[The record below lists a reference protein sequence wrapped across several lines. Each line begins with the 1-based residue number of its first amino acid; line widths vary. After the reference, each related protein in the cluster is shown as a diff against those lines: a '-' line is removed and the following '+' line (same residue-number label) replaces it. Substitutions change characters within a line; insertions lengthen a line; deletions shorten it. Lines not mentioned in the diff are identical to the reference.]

1 MRVLSGI
8 QPSGDYLHIG
18 NYFGALRQFVA
29 LQEEHEMLLFI
40 ADYHSMN
47 SVRDGAQRRAF
58 TRSVA
63 LDYLA
68 CGLDPTRAMLFRQ
81 SDMPEVTELSWMLS
95 TVTPMGL
102 LERAVSYKDK
112 VAQGQPTDHGLFAYP
127 VLQAADILIYR
138 SELVP
143 VGQDQKQHIEM
154 ARDIAQ
160 RFNNTYGEDLL
171 VLPEP
176 YIPEEV
182 AVVPGTD
189 GRKMSKSYGNAI
201 AMFAAPAEVKKAVMG
216 IVTDSTP
223 VEASKDPT
231 THLFQL
237 WALFASE
244 EERAEMKARAAAG
257 GLGYGEVKKDL
268 LARLT
273 ARFAPMRERREALAA
288 RPSEVEDVLADG
300 ARRARDRAARARRVP
315 RSRGPGRKAMTINEL
330 GSIGEVISAL
340 AVVVTLWYLAVQIR
354 QNTHAMEEGRR
365 LALAQTYQ
373 VRADALQNM
382 LVQAADS
389 QYIGPL
395 ITKLTQQGYPEDVSA
410 LDRLSPDERGRFRQ
424 WQIAQQTHWDNM
436 FFQYQQGYLDEEYYQ
451 DSFRERVARLAPT
464 WKALGITGGRR
475 SFTDE
480 IERLLAERTR
490 AVDEAPPQA

>member
-29 LQEEHEMLLFI
+29 LQDQHEMLLFI

-47 SVRDGAQRRAF
+47 SVRDGAQRRAY

-68 CGLDPTRAMLFRQ
+68 CGLDPQRAMLFRQ
-81 SDMPEVTELSWMLS
+81 SDMPEVTELSWLLS

-127 VLQAADILIYR
+127 VLQAADILLYR
-138 SELVP
+138 SQLVP

-154 ARDIAQ
+154 ARDIAL
-160 RFNNTYGEDLL
+160 RFNHTYGEDLL

-182 AVVPGTD
+182 AVVPGVD

-201 AMFAAPAEVKKAVMG
+201 AMFAAPGEIKKAVMG

-223 VEASKDPT
+223 VEAPKDPG
-231 THLFQL
+231 THLFSL
-237 WALFASE
+237 WSLFADE
-244 EERAEMKARAAAG
+244 AEREEMKARARAG

-300 ARRARDRAARARRVP
+300 ARRARAIARPVLDTCREAAGLGGPQSGPTRSEAKPSEGPAGLGGAR
-315 RSRGPGRKAMTINEL
+315 
-330 GSIGEVISAL
+330 
-340 AVVVTLWYLAVQIR
+340 
-354 QNTHAMEEGRR
+354 H
-365 LALAQTYQ
+365 
-373 VRADALQNM
+373 
-382 LVQAADS
+382 
-389 QYIGPL
+389 
-395 ITKLTQQGYPEDVSA
+395 
-410 LDRLSPDERGRFRQ
+410 
-424 WQIAQQTHWDNM
+424 
-436 FFQYQQGYLDEEYYQ
+436 
-451 DSFRERVARLAPT
+451 
-464 WKALGITGGRR
+464 
-475 SFTDE
+475 
-480 IERLLAERTR
+480 
-490 AVDEAPPQA
+490 

>member
-1 MRVLSGI
+1 VRVLSGI

-68 CGLDPTRAMLFRQ
+68 CGLDPERAMLFRQ
-81 SDMPEVTELSWMLS
+81 SDMPEVTELSWLLS

-127 VLQAADILIYR
+127 VLQAADILLYR

-160 RFNNTYGEDLL
+160 RFNHTYGEDLL

-182 AVVPGTD
+182 AVVPGID

-201 AMFAAPAEVKKAVMG
+201 AMFAAPGEVKKAVMG

-223 VEASKDPT
+223 VEAPKDPS

-244 EERAEMKARAAAG
+244 AERTGMATRAKAG

-288 RPSEVEDVLADG
+288 RPDEVEDVLADG
-300 ARRARDRAARARRVP
+300 ARRARAIARPVLDACREAA
-315 RSRGPGRKAMTINEL
+315 GL
-330 GSIGEVISAL
+330 GG
-340 AVVVTLWYLAVQIR
+340 
-354 QNTHAMEEGRR
+354 
-365 LALAQTYQ
+365 
-373 VRADALQNM
+373 
-382 LVQAADS
+382 
-389 QYIGPL
+389 
-395 ITKLTQQGYPEDVSA
+395 TK
-410 LDRLSPDERGRFRQ
+410 R
-424 WQIAQQTHWDNM
+424 
-436 FFQYQQGYLDEEYYQ
+436 
-451 DSFRERVARLAPT
+451 
-464 WKALGITGGRR
+464 
-475 SFTDE
+475 
-480 IERLLAERTR
+480 
-490 AVDEAPPQA
+490 